1 MEEQQSNKNA
11 TEAYVSNRAYVA
23 GCCQAFAV
31 TLTSNKGDHC
41 VYLQRLKMQE
51 AQSQLSSLQQ
61 AYTHE
66 KTENAQ
72 LKAKIKDG
80 NAAWTC

>member
-1 MEEQQSNKNA
+1 MFEP
-11 TEAYVSNRAYVA
+11 
-23 GCCQAFAV
+23 
-31 TLTSNKGDHC
+31 C
-41 VYLQRLKMQE
+41 VFLQRLRLQE

-66 KTENAQ
+66 RTENTQ

-80 NAAWTC
+80 KCCFACKVLG